1 VRLSNVH
8 YVEWSKAGYYTW
20 VGFRRTLQLIICDCG
35 RSDEGLAGAINRYAR
50 RDAWAQWDR
59 EGELDDD
66 DNFLIQKNAMNF
78 SAEQIELC
86 KELLQNANLSEM
98 ARDLLR
104 KRIDSEQQ
112 KYDEARTEYGPHQV
126 YISQMNE
133 EQWNNILL
141 GAYNRLKPER
151 CLELD
156 EQISSGRG
164 LAMADVELGR
174 KGRSARTQ
182 N

>member
-66 DNFLIQKNAMNF
+66 DNFLIQK
-78 SAEQIELC
+78 
-86 KELLQNANLSEM
+86 
-98 ARDLLR
+98 
-104 KRIDSEQQ
+104 
-112 KYDEARTEYGPHQV
+112 TP
-126 YISQMNE
+126 
-133 EQWNNILL
+133 
-141 GAYNRLKPER
+141 
-151 CLELD
+151 
-156 EQISSGRG
+156 
-164 LAMADVELGR
+164 
-174 KGRSARTQ
+174 
-182 N
+182 